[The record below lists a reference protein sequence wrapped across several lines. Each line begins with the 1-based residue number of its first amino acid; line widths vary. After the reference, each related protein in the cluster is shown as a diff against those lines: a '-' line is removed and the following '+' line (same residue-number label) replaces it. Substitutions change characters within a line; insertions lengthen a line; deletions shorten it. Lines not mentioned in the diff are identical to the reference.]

1 MSDTEKLQQRF
12 DALITDFVA
21 PLLAGGTVLLDQ
33 AIAPGAIGYFQHA
46 NSGDSAADADI
57 FDRLHRGASSIAKV
71 TTVPW
76 PSRDL
81 LLIAMAAHN
90 LVLLTDPMLDRAFA
104 RGAMGQIA
112 TWIDQI
118 VDAIGPPTTRADALA
133 RHALL
138 DPLPALRRR
147 DVVAKSW
154 AYTYRFTGRKADDS
168 VFSRPIFGRFRE
180 SETFTDVTTLLGEV
194 DEHTSLGVF
203 RRLRDLLSR
212 SPVTELLR
220 LELCQEFRFGLA
232 ALSVLSDD
240 SIRGGIARAIVE
252 RGEWKAAPR
261 LGRALADPMLHHAP
275 PAHLYYALALAFE
288 IQMTATLDVPG
299 PNLPQGL
306 DLTDPDTARYA
317 AVLPAFFEDDTM
329 LDEIRAFDD
338 TDRADVQDRCA
349 RLASVLPPAVRLEV
363 APLVRRCQRP
373 ASRASLAAL
382 RETRGEVRS

>member
-1 MSDTEKLQQRF
+1 MSETEKLQRRF

-21 PLLAGGTVLLDQ
+21 PLLAGGTAVVDQ
-33 AIAPGAIGYFQHA
+33 AIAPGAIAYFEHA
-46 NSGDSAADADI
+46 SSGDSAAEADI

-71 TTVPW
+71 ETIPW

-81 LLIAMAAHN
+81 LLLAMAAHN
-90 LVLLTDPMLDRAFA
+90 LVLLTDPTLDRAFA
-104 RGAMGQIA
+104 RGAMREIA
-112 TWIDQI
+112 AWIDQMI
-118 VDAIGPPTTRADALA
+118 DAVAPPATRADALA

-154 AYTYRFTGRKADDS
+154 AYTYRFDGRSADAS
-168 VFSRPIFGRFRE
+168 VLSRPIFGSFRE
-180 SETFTDVTTLLGEV
+180 SETFTDVTTLLGQV
-194 DEHTSLGVF
+194 DESTSLGTL
-203 RRLRDLLSR
+203 RRLRELLSR

-220 LELCQEFRFGLA
+220 LELCQEYRFGMA

-240 SIRGGIARAIVE
+240 AIRGGIARAIVE

-261 LGRALADPMLHHAP
+261 LGRALADPRLHHAP

-299 PNLPQGL
+299 PNLPPDL
-306 DLTDPDTARYA
+306 DLSDPDTARYA
-317 AVLPAFFEDDTM
+317 AVLSAFFEDDTM

-349 RLASVLPPAVRLEV
+349 KLAGALPPAVRLEV

-373 ASRASLAAL
+373 ASRASFATA
-382 RETRGEVRS
+382 EVRP